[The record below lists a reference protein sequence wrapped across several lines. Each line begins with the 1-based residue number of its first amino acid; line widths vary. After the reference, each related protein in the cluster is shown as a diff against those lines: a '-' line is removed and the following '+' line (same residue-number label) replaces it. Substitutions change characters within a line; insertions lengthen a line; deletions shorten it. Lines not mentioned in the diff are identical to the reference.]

1 MKLIVGFNGFNGSTV
16 QRFNGSTVQR
26 FNNILVKLKF
36 ILTDN
41 IVV

>member
-1 MKLIVGFNGFNGSTV
+1 MKLIVGFNG
-16 QRFNGSTVQR
+16 FNGSTVQR